1 MSFKEDLIKNRAK
14 EWGVNEE
21 QALQIAKRIANF
33 VEIEAEK
40 TGKVTDLIIL
50 KSFFIL
56 NEAKKEN
63 YDKSAKQYALLKN
76 TNEVIFAKA
85 DIIIELH
92 QKGLG
97 AYKISAFLLEKYN
110 KKISPST
117 IGRFLQNYKKG
128 KENG

>member
-1 MSFKEDLIKNRAK
+1 MSFKENLAKVRAK
-14 EWGVNEE
+14 EWGIDEK
-21 QALQIAKRIANF
+21 QAIQVARRIAKFIS
-33 VEIEAEK
+33 AESQK
-40 TGKVTDLIIL
+40 TGDITDLIIL

-63 YDKSAKQYALLKN
+63 YDKSAKQYALSKN
-76 TNEVIFAKA
+76 VNEVIFAKA

-110 KKISPST
+110 KKVSPST
-117 IGRFLQNYKKG
+117 IGRFLKSYKEA